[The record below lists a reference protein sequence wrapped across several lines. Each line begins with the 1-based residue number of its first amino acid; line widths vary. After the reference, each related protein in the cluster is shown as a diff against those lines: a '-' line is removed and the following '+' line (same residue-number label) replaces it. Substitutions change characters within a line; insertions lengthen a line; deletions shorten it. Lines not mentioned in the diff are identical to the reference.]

1 MATVAD
7 MHRGG
12 AGPTDDLTLSRAPE
26 HVPAAPSAA
35 GPVELDRWQVEDLV
49 DQVVERVERRVL
61 DELERRGLRR
71 SPGVF

>member
-12 AGPTDDLTLSRAPE
+12 AGPTDELTLSRAPE
-26 HVPAAPSAA
+26 PAQVPQET
-35 GPVELDRWQVEDLV
+35 GPVRLDRWQVEDLV

>member
-12 AGPTDDLTLSRAPE
+12 AGPTDDLTLSHAPE
-26 HVPAAPSAA
+26 HVPAPPAA
-35 GPVELDRWQVEDLV
+35 GPVHLDRWQVEDLV

-71 SPGVF
+71 SSGVF